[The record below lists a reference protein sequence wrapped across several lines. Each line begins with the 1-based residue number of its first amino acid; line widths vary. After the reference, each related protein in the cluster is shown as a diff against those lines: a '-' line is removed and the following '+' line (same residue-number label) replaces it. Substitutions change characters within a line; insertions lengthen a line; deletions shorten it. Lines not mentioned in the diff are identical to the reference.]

1 MQNLPAG
8 QFFQSNRTMNIEI
21 TDFVLYRKNDIE
33 NPFVKRQT
41 IYKIQQAKMMLFYIS
56 WYPIIDFIRV

>member
-21 TDFVLYRKNDIE
+21 TDFALYRKNDIE
-33 NPFVKRQT
+33 SPFVKRQT
-41 IYKIQQAKMMLFYIS
+41 IYKIQ
-56 WYPIIDFIRV
+56 